1 MIHKH
6 NIWPAL
12 VLLAAVLLSACT
24 GVVAQPESQ
33 TFTLQSMSHL
43 AMGLPEQDVYIE
55 RELRSDQVIRIA
67 PGEETAAADLPIYAA
82 SELVEHNL
90 FATGDAPFG
99 PFPKGAALGM
109 TMGEWLAASGEGTYT
124 VTGDRAKL
132 DMTYEK
138 LVPNGVYTVWCT
150 RTTFPP
156 NINVVDKP
164 CGAADGS
171 QNGFVADAQGN
182 GHFELE
188 LATLPVSTAE
198 TVSVI
203 AIAYHSDGKTY
214 GAYPGDFGYNSHVHV
229 AAVIPVPE

>member
-6 NIWPAL
+6 YRWIAL
-12 VLLAAVLLSACT
+12 VLLAAVLISACT
-24 GVVAQPESQ
+24 AVLSLPKPQ
-33 TFTLQSMSHL
+33 TFALQSMSHI

-55 RELRSDQVIRIA
+55 QEPGSDQVVRVA
-67 PGEETAAADLPIYAA
+67 PGEETAAADLPVYAA

-99 PFPKGAALGM
+99 PFPKGEALGM
-109 TMGEWLAASGEGTYT
+109 TLGEWLAASGEGVYT
-124 VTGDRAKL
+124 VTGDRARL

-156 NINVVDKP
+156 NINVVDKA

-171 QNGFVADAQGN
+171 QNTFVADAYGN
-182 GHFELE
+182 GHFTLD
-188 LATLPVSTAE
+188 LDTLPVSTAE

-214 GAYPGDFGYNSHVHV
+214 GAYTGDFGRNSHVHV
-229 AAVIPVPE
+229 AAIIPVPE